1 MKTEKQ
7 KMEKKE
13 KKETWINVFM
23 ILFLSLTITSL
34 MTFRVDELPQVYEVG
49 SVAIKDIKADQNY
62 EIIDEKSTLKLRQ
75 EAIDDVV
82 PIYDFDPSIEQDALK
97 KIKESFEQAR
107 LFLVQNKNLNAEIES
122 QIKKDFIEHIGVEVS

>member
-13 KKETWINVFM
+13 KKETWINVFL

-62 EIIDEKSTLKLRQ
+62 EIVDEKSTLKLRQ
-75 EAIDDVV
+75 EAVDNVA
-82 PIYDFDPSIEQDALK
+82 PLYDFDPSIEQDAVK
-97 KIKESFEQAR
+97 KIQESFEQAR
-107 LFLVQNKNLNAEIES
+107 LFLVQNKNFDTELES
-122 QIKKDFIEHIGVEVS
+122 QIKKNFI